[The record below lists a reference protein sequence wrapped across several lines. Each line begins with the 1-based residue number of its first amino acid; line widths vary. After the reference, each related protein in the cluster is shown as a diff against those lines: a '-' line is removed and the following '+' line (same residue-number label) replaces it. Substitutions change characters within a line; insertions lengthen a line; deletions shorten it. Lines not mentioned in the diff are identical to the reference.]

1 MKHKNDMIQFA
12 VWTRNG
18 IAFSITWF
26 LTLVLIYNS
35 VTGIQS
41 ILTES
46 LIKMM
51 FWIIGGV
58 LLFNLFFYPSD
69 NTKGGIYNET
79 YRLYGNVRF
88 I

>member
-41 ILTES
+41 HFNGEPYKNDVLDYRRS
-46 LIKMM
+46 LAVQ
-51 FWIIGGV
+51 FV
-58 LLFNLFFYPSD
+58 FYPSD